1 MHTYM
6 MQQHEE
12 TIHANKIVLNLIGKR
27 KPYSI
32 KGSDYILY
40 ANEKK
45 IYKLNKFKNMSLKL
59 KFSFSLKL

>member
-6 MQQHEE
+6 MQQHEA

-32 KGSDYILY
+32 KGTDYILY

-45 IYKLNKFKNMSLKL
+45 IYIQIK
-59 KFSFSLKL
+59 